1 MDWANLGSI
10 TPVPEWELFNTPVIG
25 TELFRVRNYWTV
37 KPYYRLYAYL
47 GQFFATSNE
56 VLVSRRIY
64 PFKDT
69 AQDIELLIPQDL
81 KNSGIITRYIGIKL
95 ALPRKAGTYN
105 HDWRVELD
113 EYMGVT

>member
-1 MDWANLGSI
+1 MNWSNLGSI
-10 TPVPEWELFNTPVIG
+10 YPVPEWELFNIPVID

-47 GQFFATSNE
+47 GQFFANTDE

-69 AQDIELLIPQDL
+69 AQNIQLPIPQDL
-81 KNSGIITRYIGIKL
+81 KDSGIITRYIGIKL
-95 ALPRKAGTYN
+95 ALPSKAGTYN
-105 HDWRVELD
+105 HDWRIELD
-113 EYMGVT
+113 EYVSTS